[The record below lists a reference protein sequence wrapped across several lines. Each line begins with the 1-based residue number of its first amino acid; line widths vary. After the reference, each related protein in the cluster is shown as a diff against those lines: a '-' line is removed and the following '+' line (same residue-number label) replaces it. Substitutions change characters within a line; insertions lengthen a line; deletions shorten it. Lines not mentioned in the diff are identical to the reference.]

1 MGCKETT
8 LMDGDKAYHVEDE
21 YEDEGSVKETH
32 FQGFTIKEL
41 DRRKAEA
48 RLGYLSMNL
57 YHPPDAAT
65 WGRYND
71 RKINDAWVRELVNDF
86 KRQLGNCTENDSID
100 VAIKPE
106 WLKNS
111 ADVVKVIDGLSIG
124 EVPVMEFNED
134 GLKAIKE
141 YKIIMLGGNHR
152 RAAVCMYVEGLES
165 QML

>member
-48 RLGYLSMNL
+48 RLGYLSINL
-57 YHPPDAAT
+57 YNPPAAAT

-71 RKINDAWVRELVNDF
+71 RKINDSWVRELVNDF

-100 VAIKPE
+100 MVIKPE

-111 ADVVKVIDGLSIG
+111 DDVVKVICHDSPPCLVFNTRSASP
-124 EVPVMEFNED
+124 VPSPLLIFLISD
-134 GLKAIKE
+134 LF
-141 YKIIMLGGNHR
+141 
-152 RAAVCMYVEGLES
+152 AAR
-165 QML
+165 